1 MRLVTLC
8 LLAFICQPAFAQQ
21 PKLVQPGIVST
32 GGVFGYT
39 LSPSGDEAFWVHS
52 NGARDTLIILYSV
65 KSKSGWSK
73 PTIASFS
80 GNYSWKDIDPMFSP
94 DGNTVLFQSNRPVPD
109 KPDRKGFDIWAIKR
123 TSDGWSAA
131 YHLGNDLN
139 TDASESFASITNSG
153 NIYFMK
159 ENLDGKGSSDIYVSR
174 FVNGQYQTP
183 ENIGTPI
190 NTSFRESNPYIS
202 PKEDY
207 LIYFSSDTTGL
218 GDVDLFI
225 AFKQKGKWSNPFSL
239 GAPINTVIGEFCPF
253 YHAKEKKLY
262 FSRTTLKP
270 NGIREENIY
279 SVEFTPMKLGNK
291 KSGVRSKK

>member
-1 MRLVTLC
+1 MRSFILPLC
-8 LLAFICQPAFAQQ
+8 AIICQLSVAQQ
-21 PKLVQPGIVST
+21 PQLVQPGIVST

-39 LSPSGDEAFWVHS
+39 LSPNGNEAFWVQS
-52 NGARDTLIILYSV
+52 NESRDTLIILYSV
-65 KSKSGWSK
+65 KSTTGWST
-73 PTIASFS
+73 PLIASFS

-94 DGNTVLFQSNRPVPD
+94 DGNTILFQSNRPVPNQ
-109 KPDRKGFDIWAIKR
+109 PERKGFDIWAVKR
-123 TSDGWSAA
+123 ISTGWSEPF
-131 YHLGNDLN
+131 HLGNEIN
-139 TDASESFASITNSG
+139 SDASESFASITHTG

-159 ENLDGKGSSDIYVSR
+159 ENPDGKGSSDIYVSR
-174 FVNGQYQTP
+174 FVNGKYQIP

-225 AFKQKGKWSNPFSL
+225 SFKQKGKWSNPVSL
-239 GAPINTVIGEFCPF
+239 DAPINTTIGEFCPF

-262 FSRTTLKP
+262 FSRTTVKTT
-270 NGIREENIY
+270 GRREENIY
-279 SVEFTPMKLGNK
+279 SVDFEPMKLGNK
-291 KSGVRSKK
+291 KSEARSKK